1 MATNAATRQEVDKV
15 PLSLPGL
22 VVSKGIAIG
31 RARVQQH
38 GQLDI
43 VEYVLPQEYIEEEV
57 GRFRHALKLARKQL
71 KTIRARIPG
80 DTPRDIAAFI
90 DTHLLMLEDE
100 ALAVAPIELIR
111 QHRCNAEWALKL
123 QQDALV
129 QVFDAMEDPY
139 LRTRRDDVEHVVHRI
154 QQFLLHEEHPPA
166 MFGSDRE
173 EARIVVAV
181 DLAPSD
187 VVLLHNH
194 RIAAIVTERG
204 GPLSHTAILARSL
217 GIPALVGVNHIHQY
231 IHNDELLVVD
241 ANHGAVLTGLAP
253 SGIAFYRRAQKAER
267 QARRALRQLKD
278 EPAISQDGVP
288 VTLRANIE
296 LSEDISAMRR
306 VAADGVGLY
315 RTEFLFM
322 NRETPP
328 DEEEQ
333 FQTYRHTVRR
343 MKGAPLTIRTLDLG
357 ADKEIV
363 PGTTS
368 CTNPALGLR
377 AIRLC
382 LKEPELFRPQL
393 RAILRASAY
402 GPIRL
407 LIPML
412 TSAAEIP
419 QVLSFIDS
427 VKTELSREKKHFDAT
442 LPVGAMIE
450 VPAAAL
456 CADIFARAF
465 DFLSIGT
472 NDLMQYTLATD
483 RIDEEVNHLFDPLN
497 LGVLR
502 LIDSVLRAGE
512 KCRTPVAMCGEMA
525 GDATLAPLL
534 LAMGLREF
542 SMPPGSV
549 LEVKH
554 TIRHCSIK
562 ALQHQLGTLLHQDD
576 SALIAQRLA
585 EMRDHH
591 KNFI

>member
-1 MATNAATRQEVDKV
+1 V

-43 VEYVLPQEYIEEEV
+43 VEYVLPEEYIEEEV
-57 GRFRHALKLARKQL
+57 ARFHHALERVRKQL
-71 KTIRARIPG
+71 KTIRAQIPG
-80 DTPRDIAAFI
+80 NTPKDIAAFI

-100 ALAVAPIELIR
+100 ALAIAPVDIIR

-139 LRTRRDDVEHVVHRI
+139 LRTRRDDVDNVVHRI
-154 QQFLLHEEHPPA
+154 QQFLLHEEHPPQPV
-166 MFGSDRE
+166 GSDRE
-173 EARIVVAV
+173 EARIVIAV

-187 VVLLHNH
+187 VVLLHSH
-194 RIAAIVTERG
+194 HIAAIVTERG

-217 GIPALVGVNHIHQY
+217 GIPALVGVNHVHQY
-231 IHNDELLVVD
+231 ISNDELLVVD
-241 ANHGAVLTGLAP
+241 ANQGAVLTGLDPTAQ
-253 SGIAFYRRAQKAER
+253 AFYRRAQKAER
-267 QARRALRQLKD
+267 QARRALQQLKD
-278 EPAISQDGVP
+278 EPAESRDHIP
-288 VTLRANIE
+288 ITLRANIE
-296 LSEDISAMRR
+296 LTEDINAMRR

-322 NRETPP
+322 NRDTAP

-343 MKGAPLTIRTLDLG
+343 LKGAPLTIRTLDFG
-357 ADKEIV
+357 ADKEIL
-363 PGTTS
+363 PGSTG

-412 TSAAEIP
+412 TSAGEIP
-419 QVLSFIDS
+419 QVLSLIDAA
-427 VKTELSREKKHFDAT
+427 KAELAREKKRFDPAI
-442 LPVGAMIE
+442 PVGAMIE
-450 VPAAAL
+450 VPAAAV

-483 RIDEEVNHLFDPLN
+483 RIDETVNHLFDPLN

-502 LIDSVLRAGE
+502 LIDTVLRAGD
-512 KCRTPVAMCGEMA
+512 KYHTPVAMCGEMA
-525 GDATLAPLL
+525 GDPMLTPLL

-542 SMPPGSV
+542 SMPPASV
-549 LEVKH
+549 LEVKNIVRNSDI
-554 TIRHCSIK
+554 T
-562 ALQHQLGTLLHQDD
+562 QLHQQLADLLYQD
-576 SALIAQRLA
+576 SATAIAEKLA
-585 EMRDHH
+585 ELNRFH
-591 KNFI
+591 KKFTQQ

>member
-1 MATNAATRQEVDKV
+1 VDKV

-43 VEYVLPQEYIEEEV
+43 VEYVLPEEYIEEEV
-57 GRFRHALKLARKQL
+57 TRFQQALERARQQL
-71 KTIRARIPG
+71 KSIRARIPG
-80 DTPRDIAAFI
+80 NTPRDIASFI

-100 ALAVAPIELIR
+100 ALAVAPLEIIR

-139 LRTRRDDVEHVVHRI
+139 LRTRRDDVDHLVHRI
-154 QQFLLHEEHPPA
+154 QQFLIHAEHPQST
-166 MFGSDRE
+166 FGSDRE
-173 EARIVVAV
+173 EARIVIAV

-187 VVLLHNH
+187 IVLLHSH
-194 RIAAIVTERG
+194 HIAAIVTERG

-217 GIPALVGVNHIHQY
+217 GIPALVGVNHVHQY
-231 IHNDELLVVD
+231 LHNDELLVVD
-241 ANHGAVLTGLAP
+241 ANNGAVLSGLDESAL
-253 SGIAFYRRAQKAER
+253 AFYRRAQKSER

-278 EPAISQDGVP
+278 EAAISRDHVTI
-288 VTLRANIE
+288 TLRANIE
-296 LSEDISAMRR
+296 LHEDINAARG

-322 NRETPP
+322 NRDSAPG
-328 DEEEQ
+328 EEEQ
-333 FQTYRHTVRR
+333 FKTYRSTVRR
-343 MKGAPLTIRTLDLG
+343 LQGAPLTIRTLDFG
-357 ADKEIV
+357 ADKELV
-363 PGTTS
+363 PGSTS
-368 CTNPALGLR
+368 ATNPALGLR

-412 TSAAEIP
+412 TSASEIP
-419 QVLSFIDS
+419 QVMAHIET
-427 VKTELSREKKHFDAT
+427 VKAELARERKRFDADI
-442 LPVGAMIE
+442 PVGAMIE
-450 VPAAAL
+450 VPAAAV
-456 CADIFARAF
+456 CADIFAQAF

-483 RIDEEVNHLFDPLN
+483 RIDEAVNHLFDPLN

-502 LIDSVLRAGE
+502 LIESVLRAGE
-512 KCRTPVAMCGEMA
+512 KYQTPVAMCGEMA
-525 GDATLAPLL
+525 GDPIFTPLL

-542 SMPPGSV
+542 SMPPASV

-554 TIRHCSIK
+554 IIRHSDIGK
-562 ALQHQLGTLLHQDD
+562 LKHQIANLLSQDD
-576 SALIAQRLA
+576 ASHIAQQLTELNRF
-585 EMRDHH
+585 H
-591 KNFI
+591 KKFTPQ

>member
-1 MATNAATRQEVDKV
+1 
-15 PLSLPGL
+15 

-43 VEYVLPQEYIEEEV
+43 VEYVLPEEYLEEEV
-57 GRFRHALKLARKQL
+57 TRFCHALERARQQL
-71 KTIRARIPG
+71 RTIRAKIPG
-80 DTPRDIAAFI
+80 NTPRDIASFI

-100 ALAVAPIELIR
+100 AFAVAPIETIR
-111 QHRCNAEWALKL
+111 QHHCNAEWALKL

-139 LRTRRDDVEHVVHRI
+139 LRTRRDDVNHVVHRI
-154 QQFLLHEEHPPA
+154 QKFLLHEDHPLST
-166 MFGSDRE
+166 FGSDLE
-173 EARIVVAV
+173 EARIVIAV

-187 VVLLHNH
+187 IVLLHSH
-194 RIAAIVTERG
+194 HIAAIVTERG

-217 GIPALVGVNHIHQY
+217 GIPALVGVNHVHQY
-231 IHNDELLVVD
+231 LKNDELLVVD
-241 ANHGAVLTGLAP
+241 AHNGAVLSGLDHTAL
-253 SGIAFYRRAQKAER
+253 AFYRRVQKAER
-267 QARRALRQLKD
+267 QARRALQQLKD
-278 EPAISQDGVP
+278 EAAISRDQIAIK
-288 VTLRANIE
+288 LRANIE
-296 LSEDISAMRR
+296 LHEDISATRR

-322 NRETPP
+322 NRDAPP

-333 FQTYRHTVRR
+333 FKTYRSTVRR
-343 MKGAPLTIRTLDLG
+343 LQGAPLTIRTLDLG
-357 ADKEIV
+357 ADKELI
-363 PGTTS
+363 PGS
-368 CTNPALGLR
+368 SAAPNPALGLR

-412 TSAAEIP
+412 TSANEIP
-419 QVLSFIDS
+419 LVMAHIDS
-427 VKTELSREKKHFDAT
+427 AKEELAQEHKRFDADI
-442 LPVGAMIE
+442 PVGAMIE
-450 VPAAAL
+450 VPAAAV

-483 RIDEEVNHLFDPLN
+483 RIDDTVNHLFDPLN

-502 LIDSVLRAGE
+502 LIETVLRAGE
-512 KCRTPVAMCGEMA
+512 KYHTPVAMCGEMA
-525 GDATLAPLL
+525 GDPMLTPLL

-542 SMPPGSV
+542 SMPPASV

-554 TIRHCSIK
+554 IVRHSDIGQ
-562 ALQHQLGTLLHQDD
+562 LQQQLADLLHQDD
-576 SALIAQRLA
+576 ARKIAEKLT
-585 EMRDHH
+585 ELNHFH
-591 KNFI
+591 KKFTGQ